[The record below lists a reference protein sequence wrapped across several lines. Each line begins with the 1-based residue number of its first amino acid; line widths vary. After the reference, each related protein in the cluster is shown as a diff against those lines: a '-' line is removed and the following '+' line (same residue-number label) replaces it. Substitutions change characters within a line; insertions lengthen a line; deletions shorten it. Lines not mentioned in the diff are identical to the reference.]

1 MFSSVLV
8 IEFDAN
14 VHRVAVVKRGFRK
27 YTVEQCH
34 AITLEEVDKGTETTL
49 PTIEEL
55 QQLLA
60 KLGGKLPK
68 KIIMIGRQGTLVDVA
83 IPSIRAKKMRADQL
97 KEMLRWEIEP
107 YTGLAAPEILVGY
120 EIKRKNVDNQHE
132 VRVTSFSQANY
143 QEVKELLFQ
152 LKMKLR
158 RVYLP
163 EFCFPLAAIFAQAE
177 QQQWLMAVDIGRQNT
192 RIALI
197 EDKQV
202 VDYRIVPLGYQ
213 AIKMFMDG
221 LPDETLVET
230 MREVLTWEVSGVPV
244 TGRVICGPGAA
255 DQRVVEFFKKQLGL
269 TVETV
274 QFDTGAADS
283 EPLGAEFATSYS
295 GLHASPSLNKA
306 DSELLGA
313 EFATVI
319 GAGLRELGFNKAKHN
334 VGIDDHIPLF
344 KLISERVH
352 FLPIAVGAG
361 IVILFLGHYVY
372 LVHQV
377 QQVEAQITEQSGQ
390 LAAIQAAS
398 GRLTELQAQIT
409 HLDQEKALVER
420 KMVVLGDGIAAKE
433 QPAQLFLDTL
443 FRKMPAEITLK
454 TVIPL
459 ENNAGY
465 TIVGE
470 SITVGSIN
478 ALALIL
484 QNQPWCAYARVE
496 TITQS
501 KSIKTIPP
509 MRAGAWSTKIEVSS
523 YQFVLRINF
532 E

>member
-283 EPLGAEFATSYS
+283 EPLGAEFAT
-295 GLHASPSLNKA
+295 
-306 DSELLGA
+306 
-313 EFATVI
+313 VI

>member
-34 AITLEEVDKGTETTL
+34 AITIEEVGKGTETTL
-49 PTIEEL
+49 PNIEEL

-283 EPLGAEFATSYS
+283 EPLGAEFAT
-295 GLHASPSLNKA
+295 
-306 DSELLGA
+306 
-313 EFATVI
+313 VI

-334 VGIDDHIPLF
+334 VGIDDRIPLF

-509 MRAGAWSTKIEVSS
+509 MRAGAWPTKIEVSS